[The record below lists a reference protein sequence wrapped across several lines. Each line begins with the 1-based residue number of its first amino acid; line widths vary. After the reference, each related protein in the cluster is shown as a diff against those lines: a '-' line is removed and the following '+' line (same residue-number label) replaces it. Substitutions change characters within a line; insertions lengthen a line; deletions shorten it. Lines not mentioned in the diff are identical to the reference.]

1 MPDFIYQARNKTGQV
16 KKGKIQANNED
27 DLAGI
32 LDNKGLVLTK
42 SEEVGKKTAFS
53 LRNILEKFGRVSLL
67 NKISFTRNLQLMI
80 KAGLSITSSLE
91 ILVKQTT
98 NKKFKKIILEIK
110 NQVEQGKSFADSL
123 AMYPKVFSQLYVS
136 TIRMAELSGK
146 LEEVLEELAI
156 QMKKDR
162 ELINKVTG
170 ALIYPIIVLI
180 TLVGVVVLMFIFVL
194 PQLVTTLK
202 ELEVDLP
209 ITTNIL
215 IAVSQ
220 VIIDYGLFFSI
231 FIVAGIIGL
240 FFYGRTSSGRRN
252 VHIILLKLPI
262 IGEIIKKV
270 NLARFAR
277 SESTL
282 LKSGINIV
290 KSLQVTGDVMGNLI
304 YKESMQV
311 ATKKIKKGLRLAT
324 CLEKYGN
331 IYPPLVTQMLVV
343 GEETGTLDDIL
354 KELADFY
361 ETEVS
366 RTMDNLSSII
376 EPVLMIIL
384 GIGVAIIAM
393 AIISPI
399 YSLVGSI

>member
-1 MPDFIYQARNKTGQV
+1 MPEFIYQARNKAGQAI
-16 KKGKIQANNED
+16 KGKIQANNEE

-32 LDNKGLVLTK
+32 LDKKGLVLTE
-42 SEEVGKKTAFS
+42 SEEAGKKVAFS
-53 LRNILEKFGRVSLL
+53 FRNLLEKFGRVSLL
-67 NKISFTRNLQLMI
+67 NKITFTRNLQLMI
-80 KAGLSITSSLE
+80 KAGLSIVRALE
-91 ILVKQTT
+91 ILIKQT
-98 NKKFKKIILEIK
+98 NNRKFKKIIIDIK
-110 NQVEQGKSFADSL
+110 NRVEQGKSFADSL
-123 AMYPKVFSQLYVS
+123 AMYPKVFSPLYVS

-170 ALIYPIIVLI
+170 ALIYPAIVLL
-180 TLVGVVVLMFIFVL
+180 TLLGVVILMFIFVL

-220 VIIDYGLFFSI
+220 VIIDYGLFFTI
-231 FIVAGIIGL
+231 FMVAGIIGL
-240 FFYGRTSSGRRN
+240 FFYGRSPSGRRN
-252 VHIILLKLPI
+252 IHIILLKLPI
-262 IGEIIKKV
+262 AGEIIKRV

-290 KSLQVTGDVMGNLI
+290 KSLQITEDVMGNLI
-304 YKESMQV
+304 YKEAMQS
-311 ATKKIKKGLRLAT
+311 AAKKIKRGLKLAG
-324 CLEKYGN
+324 CLEEYGK
-331 IYPPLVTQMLVV
+331 IFPPLVTQMIVV

-376 EPVLMIIL
+376 EPVLMVIL